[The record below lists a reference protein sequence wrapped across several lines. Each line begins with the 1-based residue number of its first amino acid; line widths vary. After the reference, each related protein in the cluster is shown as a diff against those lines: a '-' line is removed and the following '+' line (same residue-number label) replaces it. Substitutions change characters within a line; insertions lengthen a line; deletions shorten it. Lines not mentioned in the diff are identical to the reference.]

1 MNADE
6 AADVRDQ
13 INDLD
18 VVDGAEVAPDEE
30 TNVDAVFRYARV
42 NQPGYQNG
50 DPFFEVL
57 LTPSTNNSSGS
68 IHLPRE
74 LLDWL
79 GDSEYYVRVDREER
93 GEVHIRDQF

>member
-13 INDLD
+13 LNALD
-18 VVDGAEVAPDEE
+18 VVDGADVAPDED

-42 NQPGYQNG
+42 VQPGYQNG
-50 DPFFEVL
+50 EPFFEVL
-57 LTPSTNNSSGS
+57 LTPSSPTGS
-68 IHLPRE
+68 VHLPRD

-93 GEVHIRDQF
+93 GEVHIRDHI

>member
-13 INDLD
+13 LNDLD
-18 VVDGAEVAPDEE
+18 VVDGAEVDPDEE

-42 NQPGYQNG
+42 IQPGYQNG
-50 DPFFEVL
+50 EPFFDVV
-57 LTPSTNNSSGS
+57 LTPSSPTGS
-68 IHLPRE
+68 VHLPRE

-79 GDSEYYVRVDREER
+79 AGTDYYVRVDREER
-93 GEVHIRDQF
+93 GEVHIRDGL